1 MNPSKR
7 KKIFVLDSSAILH
20 DHNTIN
26 NFKEHYVD
34 IPITVFE
41 ELYQLANEEIKEVQ
55 ILLKNFGKTDY
66 AEQLIEEEG
75 KLAEYKDTY
84 ESRVVKVQKRVQI
97 GGGGKHG
104 PIYARHGKGS
114 GQQVGSFVTTTVSQ
128 VQQVSVAD
136 LYPDSHW
143 DAVAR
148 DINNGRTRVST
159 FPFSSTTNL
168 SVRVSTGNT
177 ETVPFT
183 APSFLSSQAVA
194 VSKIAKI
201 ENSGFIRAKNAF
213 EQPPLVRLYNI
224 YYPGEWYPPFQ
235 TGNPALGG
243 GGSAGP
249 SGFPYRFAEVR
260 GDTISDISYRAH
272 FNGDDYQCYPIESDG
287 VGLNQDGE
295 VNQISVRISNFDS
308 LIAQIVENS
317 FIAGNCN
324 NAISGTVNFEKVH
337 NLDPATVVN
346 SATYDQA
353 IVDSTYAGIANS
365 AITYDRCIE
374 LDGICSPS
382 KQDSLDFI
390 EKELFKKLTIK
401 ESLMSWHAPERSAH
415 DFSRKGR
422 VVEIKSTFANFLDY
436 WPEYSSVRSVS

>member
-1 MNPSKR
+1 M
-7 KKIFVLDSSAILH
+7 
-20 DHNTIN
+20 
-26 NFKEHYVD
+26 
-34 IPITVFE
+34 
-41 ELYQLANEEIKEVQ
+41 
-55 ILLKNFGKTDY
+55 
-66 AEQLIEEEG
+66 LIHM
-75 KLAEYKDTY
+75 K
-84 ESRVVKVQKRVQI
+84 SRVVKVQKRVQSWWRETRSYI
-97 GGGGKHG
+97 CETWQRSGKTG
-104 PIYARHGKGS
+104 Y
-114 GQQVGSFVTTTVSQ
+114 FVTQTVTE
-128 VQQVSVAD
+128 VQQISVAD

-159 FPFSSTTNL
+159 FPFSSTTNI

-183 APSFLSSQAVA
+183 APSFLSSQTVA
-194 VSKIAKI
+194 ISKIAKI

-224 YYPGEWYPPFQ
+224 YYPGEWYPPQQ
-235 TGNPALGG
+235 TGNPAIGG
-243 GGSAGP
+243 EGISVAFM
-249 SGFPYRFAEVR
+249 GFPYRFAEVR

-308 LIAQIVENS
+308 LIAQIVENA

-374 LDGICSPS
+374 LDGIWSP
-382 KQDSLDFI
+382 F
-390 EKELFKKLTIK
+390 
-401 ESLMSWHAPERSAH
+401 
-415 DFSRKGR
+415 
-422 VVEIKSTFANFLDY
+422 
-436 WPEYSSVRSVS
+436 